1 MNSAG
6 ETITFTKDFVP
17 ESEDGTVDVPI
28 EFNAQNF
35 AGTKI
40 VVFEELTHKGH
51 VVGKHEDIHDEGQ
64 TVVFEE
70 TGVPDTSDTSS
81 VAWGAFA
88 LAGIAAL
95 VRGIWV
101 RSRH

>member
-1 MNSAG
+1 MK
-6 ETITFTKDFVP
+6 T
-17 ESEDGTVDVPI
+17 
-28 EFNAQNF
+28 
-35 AGTKI
+35 
-40 VVFEELTHKGH
+40 
-51 VVGKHEDIHDEGQ
+51 DIHDEGQ

-95 VRGIWV
+95 VGGIWV